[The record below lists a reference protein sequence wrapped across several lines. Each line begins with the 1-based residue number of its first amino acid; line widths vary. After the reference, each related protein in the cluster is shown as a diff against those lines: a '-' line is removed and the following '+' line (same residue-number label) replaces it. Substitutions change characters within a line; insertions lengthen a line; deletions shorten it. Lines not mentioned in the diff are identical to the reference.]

1 MQDHTILIGGLD
13 KTYMQKLAL
22 YLNERLENEM
32 RVELAESQSREST
45 ENKREGQE
53 RFIPEKKE
61 AKSQCWD
68 VVIGTESFVT
78 EMAGSAVR
86 SIIISENAA
95 EDETHIHPYQS
106 REALYR
112 KIVSRCVL
120 HAGNMTGSTEH
131 RTSKLFVFTGGCSA
145 GQLSAFAILCA
156 WTWAKKI
163 PVLYLELTECS
174 GIAKLLHLQQDTA
187 DLSDLILALRRKEDL
202 FPGGYIGRMDKLDYI
217 CPAGNPQV
225 LHEMDEADAGRLLH
239 CILNRNE
246 GVTVL
251 ALGTMVR
258 GCEQIFTMSD
268 RVFLLADDGL
278 IEECALEEHRKF
290 IQKCT
295 GDRPVRIE
303 EISAWKLRAETT
315 GSQLLYEWMESEAGE
330 RAAKLLKEEENGDGD
345 DLAGSA
351 AADFGET

>member
-32 RVELAESQSREST
+32 RVELAERREGT
-45 ENKREGQE
+45 ENKREESE
-53 RFIPEKKE
+53 RLISEKE
-61 AKSQCWD
+61 GVQSRCWD
-68 VVIGTESFVT
+68 VVIGTEAFVT
-78 EMAGSAVR
+78 EMAEQAAR
-86 SIIISENAA
+86 SIIISENTA

-106 REALYR
+106 REILYR

-131 RTSKLFVFTGGCSA
+131 RTSKLFVFTGGGSA

-156 WTWAKKI
+156 WIWSKKK

-187 DLSDLILALRRKEDL
+187 DLSDLILALRRKEDVFL
-202 FPGGYIGRMDKLDYI
+202 GGYIGRMDKLDYI

-225 LHEMDEADAGRLLH
+225 LHEMDEADAERLLH

-258 GCEQIFTMSD
+258 GCEQIFTMAD

-303 EISAWKLRAETT
+303 EISAWKLRADTT
-315 GSQLLYEWMESEAGE
+315 GSQILYEWMESEAGE
-330 RAAKLLKEEENGDGD
+330 RAAKLLEEEENVYGD